1 MIPNATRQKI
11 LNGSIDYGA
20 DDIRVAL
27 FDDSVAYSPDP
38 DTVEF
43 VTDLLDGGT
52 TAAEYSDTNY
62 ARQSLANQS
71 TSQDN
76 TNDRSVWDADD
87 TTFASLGSSNGD
99 TIQGVVI
106 FKQVTDDTDSP
117 ILRVIDD
124 SEEADLPLATN
135 GSDVTIEWSAS
146 DGIKTLS

>member
-1 MIPNATRQKI
+1 MIPNATRQKL
-11 LNGSIDYGA
+11 LNGSIDYA
-20 DDIRVAL
+20 NDDIRVAL
-27 FDDSVAYSPDP
+27 YDDTTAYSPDP

-43 VTDLLDGGT
+43 VADLLDGGT

-62 ARQSLANQS
+62 SRQSLANQT
-71 TSQDN
+71 TSQDD

-87 TTFASLGSSNGD
+87 VTFASLGSSNGD

-135 GSDVTIEWSAS
+135 GSDVTIEWAAS